1 MAASGAGA
9 NTTTAA
15 DTGRREAAPH
25 HSTAV
30 VGGEE
35 SKIGNAE
42 RVRQKCLKNGI
53 IQGEDG
59 SWVILVKNTEE

>member
-1 MAASGAGA
+1 MAASGTGA
-9 NTTTAA
+9 NTTIAA
-15 DTGRREAAPH
+15 DTGQREAAPH

-42 RVRQKCLKNGI
+42 RVRHKC
-53 IQGEDG
+53 
-59 SWVILVKNTEE
+59 